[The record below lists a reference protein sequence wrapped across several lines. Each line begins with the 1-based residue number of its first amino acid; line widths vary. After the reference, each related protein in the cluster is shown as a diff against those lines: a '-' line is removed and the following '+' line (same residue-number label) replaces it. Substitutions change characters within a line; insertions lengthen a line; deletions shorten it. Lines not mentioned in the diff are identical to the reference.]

1 MKKVIYDEF
10 YFWIAK
16 LKNEYATLFP
26 NDYFAPSLIG
36 QINRILRK
44 YNKLEWQDLKNFYLE
59 NEELFW
65 IDERL
70 VFLII
75 IDLYKNQIKNY
86 DINVLQNLISTMAK
100 STVNPS
106 NYQRYFN
113 LFLYPPVFEQLAI
126 LNSSSFQIN
135 PFIEK
140 LIEDIPMPKIVPD
153 NYDYILN
160 ILTKITGFRY
170 SPIFNNDFSLKNIY
184 TTLYQL
190 MLTANENRCLF
201 LEEDF
206 IMLTNL
212 SLLENNLDNV
222 ELQSFTNEI
231 KNIEDCF
238 FDQRTALIRYS
249 LKAISKYH
257 LIKIR
262 NFKVIRSRKA
272 N

>member
-1 MKKVIYDEF
+1 MKKVRYDEF

-16 LKNEYATLFP
+16 LKNEYVTFFS
-26 NDYFAPSLIG
+26 NDYFAPSLVG
-36 QINRILRK
+36 QINRILRN

-70 VFLII
+70 IFLII

-86 DINVLQNLISTMAK
+86 DINVLQNIISTMAK
-100 STVNPS
+100 STVNPT

-113 LFLYPPVFEQLAI
+113 LFLYPPIFEQLTI

-135 PFIEK
+135 PFIKK
-140 LIEDIPMPKIVPD
+140 LIEDIPMPKIVPS

-160 ILTKITGFRY
+160 ILTKLTGFRY
-170 SPIFNNDFSLKNIY
+170 SPIFNNDFSFKNIY

-201 LEEDF
+201 SEEDF
-206 IMLTNL
+206 TNLTNL
-212 SLLENNLDNV
+212 PLLEKELDND
-222 ELQSFTNEI
+222 ELQAFINEI
-231 KNIEDCF
+231 KNIEENF
-238 FDQRTALIRYS
+238 FDQKTALIRYA
-249 LKAISKYH
+249 LKAINKFH
-257 LIKIR
+257 LLKIR
-262 NFKVIRSRKA
+262 NFKIIRSRKA